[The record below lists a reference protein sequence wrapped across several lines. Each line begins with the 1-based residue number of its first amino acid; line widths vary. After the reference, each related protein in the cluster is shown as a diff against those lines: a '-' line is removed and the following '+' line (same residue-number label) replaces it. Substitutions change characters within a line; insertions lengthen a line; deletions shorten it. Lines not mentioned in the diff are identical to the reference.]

1 MCFWT
6 TLFLWN
12 RDLIVKWSEWL
23 NNVLTCWGRTSNVK
37 VLLLQEMK
45 WNEHDDM
52 TDLMHTVS
60 AHDYFREH
68 SADMTPF
75 QLFSFSIT
83 TEECLREKRRILN
96 AQTCVHLCE
105 CLNRRHHEARLL
117 CMTRTLHDNALRAN
131 QERAARELVQ
141 SRKGVECE
149 VEGKKKNRRR
159 GGKKR
164 RERKRDVRIKA

>member
-1 MCFWT
+1 
-6 TLFLWN
+6 
-12 RDLIVKWSEWL
+12 
-23 NNVLTCWGRTSNVK
+23 
-37 VLLLQEMK
+37 
-45 WNEHDDM
+45 M

-68 SADMTPF
+68 SADMTL

-83 TEECLREKRRILN
+83 TEECLGEKRRILN
-96 AQTCVHLCE
+96 AQTFVHLCE
-105 CLNRRHHEARLL
+105 CLNRRHHEPRLL

>member
-1 MCFWT
+1 
-6 TLFLWN
+6 
-12 RDLIVKWSEWL
+12 
-23 NNVLTCWGRTSNVK
+23 
-37 VLLLQEMK
+37 MK

-83 TEECLREKRRILN
+83 TEECLGEKRRILN
-96 AQTCVHLCE
+96 AQTFVHLCE
-105 CLNRRHHEARLL
+105 CLNRRHHEPRLL

-131 QERAARELVQ
+131 QERAARELIQ